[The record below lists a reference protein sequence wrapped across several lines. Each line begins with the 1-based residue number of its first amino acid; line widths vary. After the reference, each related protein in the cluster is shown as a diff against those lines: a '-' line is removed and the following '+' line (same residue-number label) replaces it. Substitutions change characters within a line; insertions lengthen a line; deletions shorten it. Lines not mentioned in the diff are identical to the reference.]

1 MDEVMLF
8 HEYFIQRRIEDV
20 NYELDEIQIRKFLW
34 Q

>member
-20 NYELDEIQIRKFLW
+20 NHELDEIQIRKFLW
-34 Q
+34 